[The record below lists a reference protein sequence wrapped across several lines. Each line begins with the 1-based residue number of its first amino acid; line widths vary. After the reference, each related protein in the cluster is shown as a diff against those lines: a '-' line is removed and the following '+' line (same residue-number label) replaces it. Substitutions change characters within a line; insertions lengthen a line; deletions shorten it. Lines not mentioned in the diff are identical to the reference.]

1 MSLIVW
7 NGIAC
12 ALFLGFT
19 IWSFTLPSAS
29 ITLYTFAFDTS
40 VSPPSDLDYPQ
51 TLKPY
56 GTTNIKP
63 FVVLFFAITA
73 LAHLLYA
80 TDFGFVFRKGSPQ
93 GPYRSAVYGY
103 GWNPYRWL
111 EYSIT
116 ASLMIWVIS
125 VVAGAKEW
133 STALLATL
141 ITPGLMFQGLTTE
154 RALHQNAIAK
164 YSEGLRGKPK
174 DDAIIVWAN
183 FLPAWLFFGLKW
195 FIILNAYFV
204 LDNELKAAG
213 KAIDPRITQ
222 LVWIQFVGFSLFG
235 IVQTVQVY
243 GWVGPYRNFAATTY
257 DYYEKAYIVLSFV
270 AKAALG
276 ISVARLLS

>member
-1 MSLIVW
+1 MSLVVW
-7 NGIAC
+7 NSVAC

-19 IWSFTLPSAS
+19 IWSLTLPSQS
-29 ITLYTFAFDTS
+29 ITLYTFAFDTN
-40 VSPPSDLDYPQ
+40 VSPATDLDYPQ
-51 TLKPY
+51 KLEPY
-56 GTTNIKP
+56 GTTNLKP
-63 FVVLFFAITA
+63 FVVAFFAITA
-73 LAHLLYA
+73 LAHFLYA
-80 TDFGFVFRKGSPQ
+80 TDFGAVFRGQS
-93 GPYRSAVYGY
+93 GPYTSAVYGY
-103 GWNPYRWL
+103 GWNPFRWL

-116 ASLMIWVIS
+116 ASLMIWIIS

-164 YSEGLRGKPK
+164 WAEGLRAKPK
-174 DDAIIVWAN
+174 DDAIIIWAN
-183 FLPAWLFFGLKW
+183 FAPAWLFFALKW
-195 FIILNAYFV
+195 FIILNAFFV
-204 LDNELKAAG
+204 LDSELKDAG

-235 IVQTVQVY
+235 VVQSIQVY
-243 GWVGPYRNFAATTY
+243 GWAGPYKNFAQVPYVA
-257 DYYEKAYIVLSFV
+257 YEKAYIVLSFL

>member
-1 MSLIVW
+1 MSLTTW
-7 NGIAC
+7 NAVAC
-12 ALFLGFT
+12 ALFTGLT

-29 ITLYTFAFDTS
+29 ITLYTFAFDTA
-40 VSPPSDLDYPQ
+40 VSPASDLDYPQ
-51 TLKPY
+51 KLEPY
-56 GTTNIKP
+56 GTTNLKP
-63 FVVLFFAITA
+63 FVISFFLVTAI
-73 LAHLLYA
+73 AHFLYA
-80 TDFGFVFRKGSPQ
+80 TDFGALFRGQ
-93 GPYRSAVYGY
+93 IGPYTKAVTGF
-103 GWNPYRWL
+103 GWNPYRWI

-154 RALHQNAIAK
+154 RALHQNAIWD
-164 YSEGLRGKPK
+164 YSKGLRNAPK

-183 FLPAWLFFGLKW
+183 FAPAWLFFALKW

-204 LDNELKAAG
+204 LDTELKAAG

-235 IVQTVQVY
+235 IVQTVQIY
-243 GWVGPYRNFAATTY
+243 GWIGPYRNFAATSY
-257 DYYEKAYIVLSFV
+257 VAYEKAYIVLSFL
-270 AKAALG
+270 AKVALG
-276 ISVARLLS
+276 ISVARLLN